1 MDIVCSDLEGIFTPE
16 IWINF
21 AEITGIEELR
31 LTTRDISDYDV
42 LMRRRL
48 AILDEHNL
56 KLDDIQAV
64 IAKMEPLEGALEL
77 LDWLRSMMQVIIVSD
92 TYVEFA
98 GPLMEKLGRPTLFCN
113 TLAIAADGSIAGY
126 NLRQP
131 DGKKKVALAL
141 KTLNYKVIAIGDSYN
156 DITMLKAADHAILY
170 RPPQNVKKEYAEFP
184 SVLNYNELKQRL
196 LEIIEQKNDQLR
208 MTMDELKI
216 HSDHRS

>member
-1 MDIVCSDLEGIFTPE
+1 MNIVCSDLEGIFTPE

-42 LMRRRL
+42 LMKRRL
-48 AILDEHNL
+48 AILDENNL
-56 KLDDIQAV
+56 TLDDIQAV
-64 IAKMEPLEGALEL
+64 IAKMEPKEGALEF
-77 LDWLRSMMQVIIVSD
+77 LDWLRSMLQVIIVSD

-113 TLAIAADGSIAGY
+113 TLTVAADGSIDGY

-141 KTLNYKVIAIGDSYN
+141 KTLNYRVIAIGDSYN

-170 RPPQNVKKEYAEFP
+170 CPPDNVKKEFTEFP
-184 SVLNYNELKQRL
+184 TVLNYAELK
-196 LEIIEQKNDQLR
+196 NQL
-208 MTMDELKI
+208 LKI
-216 HSDHRS
+216 IYD

>member
-1 MDIVCSDLEGIFTPE
+1 MKNGIKIHKVKIRRYRIDMDIVCSDLEGIFTPE

-31 LTTRDISDYDV
+31 LTTRDISDYNV

-48 AILDEHNL
+48 SILDENNL
-56 KLDDIQAV
+56 KLSDIQAV

-113 TLAIAADGSIAGY
+113 TLNIAADGSIGGY

-184 SVLNYNELKQRL
+184 AVFNYTELKQRL
-196 LEIIEQKNDQLR
+196 LELIERK
-208 MTMDELKI
+208 K
-216 HSDHRS
+216 

>member
-1 MDIVCSDLEGIFTPE
+1 MNIVCSDLEGIFTPE

-31 LTTRDISDYDV
+31 LTTRDISDYNV

-48 AILDEHNL
+48 AILDENNL

-64 IAKMEPLEGALEL
+64 IARIEPLEGALDF
-77 LDWLRSMMQVIIVSD
+77 LDWIRSIMQVIIVSD
-92 TYVEFA
+92 TFVEFA

-113 TLAIAADGSIAGY
+113 TLTVAADGSIGGY

-141 KTLNYKVIAIGDSYN
+141 QTLNYRVIAIGDSYN

-170 RPPQNVKKEYAEFP
+170 CPPDTVKKEYAEFP
-184 SVLNYNELKQRL
+184 AVFDYAELK
-196 LEIIEQKNDQLR
+196 NQL
-208 MTMDELKI
+208 LKI
-216 HSDHRS
+216 I

>member
-1 MDIVCSDLEGIFTPE
+1 MNIVCSDLEGIFTPE

-31 LTTRDISDYDV
+31 LTTRDISDYNV
-42 LMRRRL
+42 LMKRRL
-48 AILDEHNL
+48 AILDENNL

-64 IAKMEPLEGALEL
+64 IAKMEPLEGALDF
-77 LDWLRSMMQVIIVSD
+77 LDWLRSIMQVIIVSD
-92 TYVEFA
+92 TFVEFA

-113 TLAIAADGSIAGY
+113 TLTVAADGSIGGY

-141 KTLNYKVIAIGDSYN
+141 QTLNYRVIAIGDSYN

-170 RPPQNVKKEYAEFP
+170 CPPDTVKKEYAEFP
-184 SVLNYNELKQRL
+184 AVLNYAELK
-196 LEIIEQKNDQLR
+196 NQL
-208 MTMDELKI
+208 LKI
-216 HSDHRS
+216 IHD

>member
-31 LTTRDISDYDV
+31 LTTRDISDYNV
-42 LMRRRL
+42 LMQRRL
-48 AILDEHNL
+48 AILEENNL

-64 IAKMEPLEGALEL
+64 IAKMEPLQGALEF

-113 TLAIAADGSIAGY
+113 TLTVAADGSIGGY

-184 SVLNYNELKQRL
+184 AVVDYNGLKQRL
-196 LEIIEQKNDQLR
+196 LELIERK
-208 MTMDELKI
+208 K
-216 HSDHRS
+216 

>member
-42 LMRRRL
+42 LMKRRL
-48 AILDEHNL
+48 AILDENNL
-56 KLDDIQAV
+56 TLDDIQAV
-64 IAKMEPLEGALEL
+64 IAKMEPKEGALEF
-77 LDWLRSMMQVIIVSD
+77 LDWLRSMLQVIIVSD

-113 TLAIAADGSIAGY
+113 TLTVAADGSIDGY

-141 KTLNYKVIAIGDSYN
+141 KTLNYRVIAIGDSYN

-170 RPPQNVKKEYAEFP
+170 CPPDNVKKEFTEFP
-184 SVLNYNELKQRL
+184 TVLNYAELK
-196 LEIIEQKNDQLR
+196 NQL
-208 MTMDELKI
+208 LKI
-216 HSDHRS
+216 IYD

>member
-1 MDIVCSDLEGIFTPE
+1 MDIVCTDLEGIFTPE

-42 LMRRRL
+42 LMKRRL
-48 AILDEHNL
+48 AILKENNL

-64 IAKMEPLEGALEL
+64 IAKMEPLEGALKL
-77 LDWLRSMMQVIIVSD
+77 LDWIRSRVPLIVVSD

-113 TLAIAADGSIAGY
+113 TLSVTADGTISGY

-131 DGKKKVALAL
+131 DGKKHVALAL
-141 KTLNYKVIAIGDSYN
+141 KTLNYRVIAIGDSYN

-170 RPPQNVKKEYAEFP
+170 HPPDNVKEEYSEFP
-184 SVLNYNELKQRL
+184 AVYNY
-196 LEIIEQKNDQLR
+196 
-208 MTMDELKI
+208 DELKKQLLALMDGQ
-216 HSDHRS
+216 HLNNSPS

>member
-31 LTTRDISDYDV
+31 LTTRDISDYNV
-42 LMRRRL
+42 LMQRRL
-48 AILDEHNL
+48 AILDENNL

-64 IAKMEPLEGALEL
+64 IAKMEPLEGALEF

-98 GPLMEKLGRPTLFCN
+98 GPLMEKLGQPTLFCN
-113 TLAIAADGSIAGY
+113 TLTVAADGSIGGY

-141 KTLNYKVIAIGDSYN
+141 KTLNYRVIAVGDSYN

-170 RPPQNVKKEYAEFP
+170 CPPANVKKEYTKFP
-184 SVLNYNELKQRL
+184 TVLNYAQLK
-196 LEIIEQKNDQLR
+196 NQL
-208 MTMDELKI
+208 LKI
-216 HSDHRS
+216 IHE

>member
-42 LMRRRL
+42 LMKRRL

-56 KLDDIQAV
+56 TLDDIQAV
-64 IAKMEPLEGALEL
+64 IAKMEPKEGALEF
-77 LDWLRSMMQVIIVSD
+77 LDWLRSMLQVIIVSD

-113 TLAIAADGSIAGY
+113 TLTVAADGSIDGY

-141 KTLNYKVIAIGDSYN
+141 KTLNYRVIAIGDSYN

-170 RPPQNVKKEYAEFP
+170 CPPDNVKKEFTEFP
-184 SVLNYNELKQRL
+184 TVLNYAELK
-196 LEIIEQKNDQLR
+196 NQL
-208 MTMDELKI
+208 LKI
-216 HSDHRS
+216 IYD